1 MLTQKPVCLTAMSS
15 HDNRATLLIVDD
27 EPINIA
33 VLSDIL
39 KHQYRILVARDGAQA
54 LARAGGNVIPDLVL
68 LDIMMPDMDGLEVC
82 RQLKSNPATA
92 DIPVIFVTAMSQDV
106 DESAGFAAGAVD
118 YVTKPVRPAIVLARV
133 KAQLELQWH
142 RKQLAE
148 QNQTLDRLVR
158 ERTAEVANTQQ
169 VTILAMATLAETRDN
184 ETGNHIRRTQFYV
197 KALAEQLRRQ
207 GEYPELTD
215 DNIELLYRSAPLHDI
230 GKVGIPDSI
239 LLKPGKLDEQ
249 EFEIMKTHAELGGAA
264 IEEAEKALGDSE
276 TSFLRYARQIA
287 HCHHEKWDG
296 SGYPQGLAGEAIPL
310 AGRLM
315 ALADVYDA
323 LISKRVY
330 KAPFS
335 HEQAKELLI
344 KGRAQHFDPAVVDAF
359 LAIETTF
366 VEIAARYSDSET
378 AQ

>member
-54 LARAGGNVIPDLVL
+54 LARAGGNVTPDLVL

-366 VEIAARYSDSET
+366 VEIATRYSDSET

>member
-1 MLTQKPVCLTAMSS
+1 MSS

-54 LARAGGNVIPDLVL
+54 LARAGGNVTPDLVL

-366 VEIAARYSDSET
+366 VEIATRYSDSET